1 MNEYYKQ
8 TYSSS
13 TFAFPKSCEYA
24 CALDKPVEKNT
35 AWKVAGLLVVGFSIL
50 ALFI

>member
-1 MNEYYKQ
+1 MQEYYKQ
-8 TYSSS
+8 FHSSS

-24 CALDKPVEKNT
+24 CALDKPVKKYT
-35 AWKVAGLLVVGFSIL
+35 AWKVTGLLVLVFSIL